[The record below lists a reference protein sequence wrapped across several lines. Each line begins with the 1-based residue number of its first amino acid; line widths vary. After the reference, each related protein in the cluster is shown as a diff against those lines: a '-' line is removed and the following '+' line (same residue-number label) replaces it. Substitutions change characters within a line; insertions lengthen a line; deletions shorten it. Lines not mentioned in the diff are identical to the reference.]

1 MNPFKVLRFCPK
13 CGKSEWQEVMP
24 NMRVC
29 KICAYENYKNPTIG
43 ASGLVFDDRGRLL
56 VVRRA
61 KDPAKGTLDIPG
73 GFCEVGEKVE
83 DAVKREIFEETG
95 IVVEATEFLFDLP
108 NDYEY
113 RGIDLYPLD
122 FFFKCKLI
130 DMSRIKL
137 DLKENSEILFI
148 SPSELNP
155 DDFGLLTN
163 RQAIKLY
170 FNK

>member
-13 CGKSEWQEVMP
+13 CGKSEWQETTS
-24 NMRVC
+24 NMRIC
-29 KICAYENYKNPTIG
+29 KICGYENYKNPTVG
-43 ASGLVFDDRGRLL
+43 AAGLVFDDNGRLL

-95 IVVEATEFLFDLP
+95 IVVEPTEFLFDLP

-113 RGIDLYPLD
+113 RGVDLYPLD

-130 DMSRIKL
+130 DMSRIEL